1 MPKTGTSISCMDGR
15 VQEPIREWMGAQFG
29 IDYVDTITL
38 PGMDKVVAENASI
51 GQVREMAALSVRAH
65 SSPVI
70 VVSGHHDCAG
80 NPVSEEK
87 HAEHIRKSVDVI
99 RSWELGVDVFGVW
112 VNSEWRVE
120 KVA

>member
-15 VQEPIREWMGAQFG
+15 VQEPIREWLGTHFG

-38 PGMDKVVAENASI
+38 PGMDKVVAENANV
-51 GQVREMAALSVRAH
+51 GQVRDMAALSVRAH

-80 NPVSEEK
+80 NPVSKEE

-99 RSWELGVDVFGVW
+99 KSWELDVDVFGVW
-112 VNSEWRVE
+112 VNSDWQIE